1 MSSRQLYQTHNPHP
15 KDIDMSFLTRASH
28 HDTAALRSSQ
38 RPHRTVDPV
47 AALSRALFGDGEHY
61 LRHLQI
67 RDVLAALGDLPGT
80 GQTQTTQARSSYT
93 LLERAID
100 ALGGSARAIAVD
112 DLESYALF
120 DWSAALAPRLLV
132 LLSGHLKLSI
142 AAIENLGD
150 GSAFQ
155 QDCLRD
161 LDTGRTAGVTL
172 ITELGHGTDAI
183 HLETTA
189 TWQPEQ
195 RCFRLDSPTPSSVK
209 FMPNLAAE
217 VPRCVVVL
225 ARLIVDGADEG
236 VWPFLMRLRT
246 AAGGLAAGVDVKA
259 LSDNGFGLWM
269 DNAMTRFH
277 GALLPESALLS
288 GDTAGFDAMGRFH
301 CELTT
306 RQRFARAMSPL
317 SAARLGVAGA
327 AVSAARAGL
336 GLAIGYGHHRRVGP
350 DGASMI
356 SHDHVAGQF
365 AHAMS
370 DVWAMTCLV
379 NAVRAHCARDD
390 IDSREVALWSILTKP
405 VASYTAWTVTTMCR
419 HRCAAQG
426 ILRANYL
433 TDYVTA
439 CEGILTAEGETWA
452 TLGAAGRAVRRAGI
466 PGLIHTGEQPRAWW
480 YRLFVERECAL
491 AQAPNSA
498 RHPDR
503 SAIDLATAVTTR
515 SAVDALWTAASDTN
529 SPAVQ
534 RILYDLAALYGL
546 RQVREH
552 ADWYDAHG
560 LLGRDRAARLHR
572 ELWSRTAAV
581 EYRLPILARSFALPE
596 DLPAPIAGDTTAR
609 WIEFAGWQDTLSSA
623 DTSRTENE
631 ATTEDPPVRP
641 DSPAP
646 RTEASHD

>member
-1 MSSRQLYQTHNPHP
+1 MSSRQINQTHTPHP

-28 HDTAALRSSQ
+28 HDTGALRSPQ
-38 RPHRTVDPV
+38 RRPHLSVDPGRG
-47 AALSRALFGDGEHY
+47 LSQALFGDGEHY

-67 RDVLAALGDLPGT
+67 RDVLAELGDLPGT
-80 GQTQTTQARSSYT
+80 GQTQTTEARASYT

-100 ALGGSARAIAVD
+100 ALGGSARAIAAD
-112 DLESYALF
+112 DLASYALF
-120 DWSAALAPRLLV
+120 DWSAALAPRLLA

-161 LDTGRTAGVTL
+161 LDTGRATGVTL

-195 RCFRLDSPTPSSVK
+195 RCVRLDSPTPASVK

-225 ARLIVDGADEG
+225 ARLIVDGTDEG

-246 AAGGLAAGVDVKA
+246 ADGLAAGVDIKA
-259 LSDNGFGLWM
+259 LPDNGFGLWM

-277 GALLPESALLS
+277 GALLPESALL
-288 GDTAGFDAMGRFH
+288 GGEVAGFDATGRFH

-306 RQRFARAMSPL
+306 QQRFARTVSPL

-350 DGASMI
+350 DSASMI

-390 IDSREVALWSILTKP
+390 IDSREVALWAMLTKP

-466 PGLIHTGEQPRAWW
+466 PRLIDAGEQPRAWW
-480 YRLFVERECAL
+480 YRLLAERERAL
-491 AQAPNSA
+491 AQAPNST

-503 SAIDLATAVTTR
+503 AAIDLATAVTTR
-515 SAVDALWTAASDTN
+515 TAVDALWTAAADAS

-546 RQVREH
+546 RHVREH

-560 LLGRDRAARLHR
+560 LLGRDRATRLNR
-572 ELWSRTAAV
+572 DLWSRTAAV

-596 DLPAPIAGDTTAR
+596 NLPAPIAGDTTAR
-609 WIEFAGWQDTLSSA
+609 WIEFAGWHNTFSSA
-623 DTSRTENE
+623 DTRTEN
-631 ATTEDPPVRP
+631 ATTTGDVPVRP
-641 DSPAP
+641 DSLPP
-646 RTEASHD
+646 RTEASHE